1 VSTFSQCS
9 KKGSRSSSGV
19 AEDSQ
24 FGSFLALGLGR
35 FYVETLKNYSVR
47 LIPVNEN
54 DVEEMLNELRS
65 KDIFSYRR
73 KKFDKRA
80 VLELAVRVSEI
91 MEKENT
97 LEMDLNAVFVY
108 EKGYAVAD
116 ARIVIGKRGD
126 FETKIREVSY
136 QCKEDCS
143 G

>member
-1 VSTFSQCS
+1 M
-9 KKGSRSSSGV
+9 
-19 AEDSQ
+19 
-24 FGSFLALGLGR
+24 GLGR